1 MLQGYKNEYHNS
13 TKLLVGNGYL
23 LKLLFSGKQPVVVR
37 ELGHGQLKWLG
48 RYSMP
53 PSMLKKKNFL
63 RGRSGANREVVLLRI
78 QLNCNEPR
86 WF

>member
-1 MLQGYKNEYHNS
+1 MRGLTLQGYENEYHNS

-53 PSMLKKKNFL
+53 PSMLKKKKFFE
-63 RGRSGANREVVLLRI
+63 GAEQGEQRNRPSQDSTEL
-78 QLNCNEPR
+78 
-86 WF
+86 